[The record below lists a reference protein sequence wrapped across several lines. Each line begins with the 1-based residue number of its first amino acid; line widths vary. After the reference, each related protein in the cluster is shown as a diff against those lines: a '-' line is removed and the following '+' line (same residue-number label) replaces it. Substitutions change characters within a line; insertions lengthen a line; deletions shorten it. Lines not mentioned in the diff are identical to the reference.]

1 VHREST
7 EGIWYRQTLITTCND
22 IGDINNS
29 PAPFSG
35 PSSRWIMCALLIS
48 GKREQ
53 TPISLLHLIPFYLP
67 IVATASLER
76 ADAGS
81 RSSIV
86 QARHTPRSRSSDIS
100 IPVREIRYLYLRINI
115 NKRLA
120 RAVLTLIH
128 TARSRTLS
136 VYCLLRYQRSI
147 FMEYYECPAL
157 WSYIGCFSLSYFLL
171 RNSLHLKRKCS

>member
-1 VHREST
+1 
-7 EGIWYRQTLITTCND
+7 
-22 IGDINNS
+22 
-29 PAPFSG
+29 
-35 PSSRWIMCALLIS
+35 MCALLIS

-86 QARHTPRSRSSDIS
+86 QARRTPRSRSSDIS

-136 VYCLLRYQRSI
+136 VYCHLLSTSLPKIDLYGILRVSGTMKLHWMFFFII
-147 FMEYYECPAL
+147 FPIA
-157 WSYIGCFSLSYFLL
+157 
-171 RNSLHLKRKCS
+171 